1 MASLEELRNARL
13 EKLTRLQK
21 AGVNAYPSRVPRD
34 YSIAEA
40 VAQFEKLEEKG
51 KALSLVGRVMALR
64 PQGGIT
70 FLNFTDGTGTF
81 QALIKE
87 GDMPEALRKLFAET
101 VDIGDF
107 VSLTGTLFVTK
118 RGEKTL
124 TATSWVMGAKSLLPL
139 PEKWHGITDPEE
151 RYRLRYLDLLMQPE
165 LREMFVRK
173 TKFWDVIRSFLKERG
188 FLEVETPTL
197 EVTTGGAEARP
208 FKTHHNDFDLDL
220 YLRIS
225 VGELWQ
231 KRLMAAGFPKT
242 FEIGR
247 VYRNEG
253 TSTEHLQEFTNI
265 EFYSAYANA
274 EDGMKLVE
282 ELYRTIAKEVYGK
295 TKFSARGHEFDLA
308 DEWERIDYVSKTQEL
323 AGIDVLTATEKQMK
337 KKLKDLGVEYK
348 GKSRERLI
356 DTLWK
361 HCRKQIAGPAFL
373 VGHPVIVAP
382 LSKLDAKVPG
392 KVEMFQPLLAGSEA
406 GRGYS
411 ELNDPLDQHKR
422 FEEQQKLL
430 EAGDQEAMMPD
441 WEFVEMLEH
450 GMPPTCGFGFGERVF
465 AMFEGKSVRETQ
477 LFPLLRPKS

>member
-151 RYRLRYLDLLMQPE
+151 RYRLRYLDLLMQPD
-165 LREMFVRK
+165 LRALFGRRE
-173 TKFWDVIRSFLKERG
+173 KFWDITRVFKKEKG

-208 FKTHHNDFDLDL
+208 FKTHHNDFDLDV

-225 VGELWQ
+225 IGELWQ
-231 KRLMAAGFPKT
+231 KRLMAAGFPRT

-247 VYRNEG
+247 AYRNEG
-253 TSTEHLQEFTNI
+253 SSLEHTQEFTNM
-265 EFYSAYANA
+265 EFYAAYMNLP
-274 EDGMKLVE
+274 EGKKLVRDM
-282 ELYRTIAKEVYGK
+282 YIQIANEVFGK
-295 TKFSARGHEFDLA
+295 TE
-308 DEWERIDYVSKTQEL
+308 
-323 AGIDVLTATEKQMK
+323 
-337 KKLKDLGVEYK
+337 
-348 GKSRERLI
+348 
-356 DTLWK
+356 
-361 HCRKQIAGPAFL
+361 
-373 VGHPVIVAP
+373 
-382 LSKLDAKVPG
+382 
-392 KVEMFQPLLAGSEA
+392 
-406 GRGYS
+406 
-411 ELNDPLDQHKR
+411 
-422 FEEQQKLL
+422 
-430 EAGDQEAMMPD
+430 
-441 WEFVEMLEH
+441 
-450 GMPPTCGFGFGERVF
+450 
-465 AMFEGKSVRETQ
+465 
-477 LFPLLRPKS
+477 